1 MLKIDRSAVD
11 KAIENLDNMFN
22 ATNEVLK
29 EYEAEKKAL
38 KEREEFL

>member
-22 ATNEVLK
+22 ATNEVP
-29 EYEAEKKAL
+29 A
-38 KEREEFL
+38 F